1 MPTIRILPEH
11 LANRIAAGEVVE
23 RPSSALKELMENAVD
38 AGATEITVEV
48 TPDGFRVID
57 NGCGMNR
64 DECLLA
70 LERHATSKIA
80 EADDLDRIDT
90 LGFRGEALPS
100 IAAVSRFRLQSRP
113 PGAPAGTEVLVEG
126 GTLRHVREAGIP
138 PGTSIEVNDLFFNTP
153 ARKKFLKSHATEVG
167 HMREGFSRLAMAFP
181 DVGFRLVVDGR
192 NVFDVPSG
200 LAPRDRAS
208 RLLGKEFARQSVE
221 FARKSGSLGYGVA
234 GLLGHP
240 RDNRARPDELYWF
253 VNGRFIR
260 DRSLNHAVVSAFRQF
275 MPHDRF
281 PRAAIFLT
289 LPHGEVDVNVH
300 PTKQEVRFA
309 RPRELYGLIAS
320 VVGETL
326 EAWLREQPNPAAAPE
341 RYAAAH
347 ARPLFSQPA
356 RHVAETPAAPYS
368 GSTFQ
373 NERLWD
379 TQGHLRRKQVVADV
393 RAEEPAVDAGF
404 YGRLAFLGQALGTY
418 LVCQADDGIVLIDQ
432 HAAHERVTFN
442 AMLEAYRSGKPP
454 VQGMLVPQV
463 LEMPPVAAQAIA
475 ENREVLAS
483 IGFEVAPFGGNSIAV
498 HGVPGPLAGREIG
511 RVLSDVAQELSE
523 LGRADVAEQAVA
535 ERIIGC
541 ACQGS
546 VRANQPLSEP
556 EVRALLRQLDEI
568 ERAGNCP
575 HGRPVVVTLSR
586 AELERRFGRTQ

>member
-1 MPTIRILPEH
+1 MRRTIRVLPEQ

-23 RPSSALKELMENAVD
+23 RPASAAKELLENSID
-38 AGATEITVEV
+38 AGATEV
-48 TPDGFRVID
+48 TLELFPDGFRIID
-57 NGCGMNR
+57 NGCGMTK

-70 LERHATSKIA
+70 LERHATSKIG
-80 EADDLDRIDT
+80 EPEDLDNIMT

-100 IAAVSRFRLQSRP
+100 IASVSRFRLQSRP
-113 PGAPAGTEVLVEG
+113 ADEAVGTEVLVEG
-126 GTLRHVREAGIP
+126 GNLAHVREAGIP
-138 PGTSIEVNDLFFNTP
+138 VGTSIEVRDLFFNTP
-153 ARKKFLKSHATEVG
+153 ARKKFMKSAATENG
-167 HMREGFSRLAMAFP
+167 HIRENFSRLAMAYP
-181 DVGFRLVVDGR
+181 DVGFRLMVEGR
-192 NVFDVPSG
+192 TTIDVPSG
-200 LAPRDRAS
+200 ISPRDRAA

-221 FARKSGSLGYGVA
+221 FARKSGTLGYGVA

-240 RDNRARPDELYWF
+240 RDNRARPDEVYWF

-260 DRSLNHAVVSAFRQF
+260 DRSLNHALVRAYHEF
-275 MPHDRF
+275 MPDNRF

-289 LPHGEVDVNVH
+289 LPAGDVDVNVH

-309 RPRELYGLIAS
+309 KPRELYGFIAS
-320 VVGETL
+320 SITEAL
-326 EAWLREQPNPAAAPE
+326 EEWMREDPNPGLPKAMAFAQS
-341 RYAAAH
+341 
-347 ARPLFSQPA
+347 ARPARFFS
-356 RHVAETPAAPYS
+356 APVGPQVS
-368 GSTFQ
+368 EAQ
-373 NERLWD
+373 
-379 TQGHLRRKQVVADV
+379 TQAYQSEQFFDSPGMLRRKETIADV
-393 RAEEPAVDAGF
+393 RVPEASGDAGF

-418 LVCQADDGIVLIDQ
+418 LVCQSDDGIVLIDQ
-432 HAAHERVTFN
+432 HAAHERVTYS

-463 LEMPPVAAQAIA
+463 IELPPVATQALVEQQA
-475 ENREVLAS
+475 LLAS
-483 IGFEVAPFGGNSIAV
+483 IGFEVAEFGGNSISV
-498 HGVPGPLAGREIG
+498 HGVPAPLAGREIR
-511 RVLSDVAQELSE
+511 RVLVDVAQELSE
-523 LGRADVAEQAVA
+523 LGRAQMAEQAVA